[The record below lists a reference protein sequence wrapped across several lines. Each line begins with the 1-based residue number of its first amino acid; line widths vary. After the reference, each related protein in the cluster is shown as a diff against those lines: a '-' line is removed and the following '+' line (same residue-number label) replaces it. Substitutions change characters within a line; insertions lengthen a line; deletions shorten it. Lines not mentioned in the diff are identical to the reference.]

1 MTAAAAQATANGPT
15 AEQLAALA
23 RLDTPSI
30 CNALETIDVKYR
42 TQFWTQ
48 EPLHCA
54 FPDLPAMVGY
64 ACTATLRSTQPGK
77 PGREKRL
84 AYYEYIASLPAPRV
98 VLIQDLD
105 GARAGFGAFW
115 GEVNSTIHKALG
127 CLGVVTNGGVRDLH
141 AVAPGFQ
148 FLAARVTPSHAYAD
162 IVDFG
167 GEINVSGMVAR
178 SGDLVHADRHGAAII
193 PADKVAEVLKAVAL
207 IARREAKIMETCRKP
222 GFTVEAL
229 RQVFAEVEQYH

>member
-1 MTAAAAQATANGPT
+1 MTAAAAAVPSASEL
-15 AEQLAALA
+15 AELAK
-23 RLDTPSI
+23 LDTPSV
-30 CNALETIDVKYR
+30 CNALEMIDARYR

-54 FPDLPAMVGY
+54 FPELPAMVGY

-77 PGREKRL
+77 PGRDKRL
-84 AYYEYIASLPAPRV
+84 AYYEYLVSVPAPRV

-162 IVDFG
+162 VVDFG
-167 GEINVSGMVAR
+167 GEINVSGMVVR
-178 SGDLVHADRHGAAII
+178 SGDLVHADRHGAAVV
-193 PADKVAEVLKAVAL
+193 PAGTVGEVLKAAAL

-222 GFTVEAL
+222 GFTVDKL
-229 RQVFAEVEQYH
+229 RQVFTEVDQYH